1 MRPASLDQTPERR
14 WALRPGF
21 PTRLSTNPDLGASRT
36 ALVLTALAVTL
47 EICVTLAWQRGH
59 IGATLGDTDDATRM
73 VLVRGFLGGKGW
85 FDQFL
90 GRLQPPVGVYLHWSR
105 LIDGGLT
112 GLIWLAEKV
121 TSPVKAELAVR
132 FAWPLMWIFPA
143 VLSGLAIT
151 QKLGERGAV
160 LACAVL
166 MLLTMRLYIQFV
178 PGRVDH
184 HNIQIVLI
192 LGAMAA
198 GLRASR
204 RPAWAA
210 VSGAATGLGLA
221 IGLES
226 LIFHALVGASFA
238 LRLAKD
244 RNEAKAVGAYGLA
257 LASTTALF
265 FCIETPPWRWSLS
278 FCDEIGLNLVVAAA
292 AAGLGIAL
300 AAALSSRAGPWIRI
314 ALVGLAGAI
323 AVALYLGLDPQCIH
337 GPFVALDPRVRPF
350 WFDRIQ
356 EIQSWRGTART
367 DRAGLTRQAV
377 MAALGIAGAGVLWSR
392 PGRRTDPGVIFV
404 ALCVIAATL
413 TTISARRMEAYL
425 FWFSIPVLAAAL
437 SVAATRWF
445 RDRLLPTVLATAL
458 LLPSVLAGAA
468 IWGENR
474 VLGRPPPVPRS
485 ATGKCFATRSY
496 IHLAA
501 LLPGLVISE
510 TDLGPFILAW
520 TRDRALAAPYHRM
533 SIGILAA
540 HDVLAATPGGAEAL
554 ARAWRATYIVDCP
567 PYPMNVGQG
576 SFGAALRRGD
586 TPPWLERLTKTG
598 EVLQIYRLT
607 PLERI
612 PSVGSA
618 DQSATCKMG
627 CRKR

>member
-21 PTRLSTNPDLGASRT
+21 LSRLWTNPDLGASR
-36 ALVLTALAVTL
+36 ALALTALAVTL
-47 EICVTLAWQRGH
+47 VIWSTLAWQRGH

-73 VLVRGFLGGKGW
+73 VLVRGLLGGKGW

-90 GRLQPPVGVYLHWSR
+90 SRLQPPVGVYLHWSR
-105 LIDGGLT
+105 LIDGGLA

-121 TSPVKAELAVR
+121 TSPIRAELAAR

-143 VLSGLAIT
+143 VLSGLAIA

-160 LACAVL
+160 VACAIL
-166 MLLTMRLYIQFV
+166 MPLTMRLYIQFV

-198 GLRASR
+198 ALHAGR
-204 RPAWAA
+204 RPAWAS

-226 LIFHALVGASFA
+226 LIFHAIVGASFA

-244 RNEAKAVGAYGLA
+244 RDEAKVVSTYGLS
-257 LASTTALF
+257 LAATTVLV

-278 FCDEIGLNLVVAAA
+278 FCDEIGLNLVVGAA
-292 AAGLGIAL
+292 AAGLGVAL
-300 AAALSSRAGPWIRI
+300 AAALSSRARPWVRI

-323 AVALYLGLDPQCIH
+323 ALALYLGLDPQCVH

-356 EIQSWRGTART
+356 EVQSWRSTIRT

-377 MAALGIAGAGVLWSR
+377 MAVLGIAGAGLLWAR
-392 PGRRTDPGVIFV
+392 PGRRTDAGVIFV

-425 FWFSIPVLAAAL
+425 FWFSTPVLAAAV
-437 SVAATRWF
+437 SVVATRWF
-445 RDRLLPTVLATAL
+445 RDRLLPTVLATVVL
-458 LLPSVLAGAA
+458 SPSVLAGAT
-468 IWGENR
+468 IWSENR
-474 VLGRPPPVPRS
+474 AFGRPPPAPRS
-485 ATGKCFATRSY
+485 ATGRCFATRAY

-501 LLPGLVISE
+501 LPPGLVISE

-520 TRDRALAAPYHRM
+520 TRDEALAAPYHRM

-540 HDVLAATPGGAEAL
+540 HDVLAASPGRAEAL

-567 PYPMNVGQG
+567 PYPMNVGPESLG
-576 SFGAALRRGD
+576 RALRRGEV
-586 TPPWLERLTKTG
+586 PGWLETLTPGG

-607 PLERI
+607 PA
-612 PSVGSA
+612 G
-618 DQSATCKMG
+618 
-627 CRKR
+627 